1 LRQESPGLAPCL
13 RNRVWLKKQTGFD
26 NLSLMNKAI
35 KIVSLNKS
43 GELDFEYWLKKSSA
57 ERLDTLQY
65 LREMVYNLKHESRK
79 GLQRFLKVTQR
90 KKS

>member
-1 LRQESPGLAPCL
+1 
-13 RNRVWLKKQTGFD
+13 
-26 NLSLMNKAI
+26 MNKAI

-43 GELDFEYWLKKSSA
+43 GELDFEYWLKKSPA

-65 LREMVYNLKHESRK
+65 LREMVYDLKHESRK
-79 GLQRFLKVTQR
+79 GLQRFFKVTRR